1 LIDNPLNSINEKDLK
16 HQLTTKFNMVKNR
29 MHDKQEDIKDLET
42 IFETLR
48 KRVFELSEQNIHR
61 LMTEL
66 ETGGNIR
73 FEEGKLTEKW

>member
-1 LIDNPLNSINEKDLK
+1 MNKL
-16 HQLTTKFNMVKNR
+16 NMVKSR
-29 MHDKQEDIKDLET
+29 MHDKHEDIKDLET

>member
-1 LIDNPLNSINEKDLK
+1 MNKL
-16 HQLTTKFNMVKNR
+16 NMVKSR

>member
-1 LIDNPLNSINEKDLK
+1 
-16 HQLTTKFNMVKNR
+16 MVKNR